1 MAGEL
6 ASFDNVPPERV
17 DRIVAWCYLTHPHQA
32 RDAAIG
38 ALRQVHGIPPERGV
52 QMVDAA
58 MWRAQGWT
66 RAEAEARA
74 DEAEG
79 WDVPVPLSAVPVLP
93 AFPVSAYRGWL
104 AEEVTALAEFTQT
117 PPDLAATII
126 LSVLS
131 AALGGHARVD
141 IRPGWSEP
149 TNLYTAVA
157 LPSGSRKSPVH
168 GTLTAPVLI
177 AEGQLATEAR
187 AAISEA
193 ATQRAIAEKVAAKA
207 AQEAAADPKDD
218 GKQAEAIAAARLAEA
233 ITVPVVPRIVADD
246 ITPEAA
252 ATLMAEQGGRLAILS
267 AEGGPFVT
275 LAGRYSREPNLELFL
290 KGWSGD
296 ILRVDRKGR
305 PPEYIDHPAL
315 TLGLTVQPVV
325 IKQIFHMPGFHGRG
339 LLARVLYSMPANTVG
354 YRKIRTEPVLPEVA
368 SRYAQNMG
376 ALVTSFA
383 GWTDPAQF
391 QLAPGAL
398 EMLTQAAEALEPRL
412 RPGADL
418 GHIVEWA
425 SKLSGTTARI
435 AGLLHAAEHLQDG
448 YQRPVSEET
457 MARAIA
463 VGDYFTA
470 HALAVFD
477 YMGADPAVEDA
488 RAVTEWIRRRGRAQ
502 FTRRDL
508 HRGLHARFRKAEDCD
523 PALVML
529 SGNGWIREIQAPR
542 PEGRG
547 RPPSAS
553 FDVHPS
559 LLRENRA

>member
-1 MAGEL
+1 MTGEL
-6 ASFDNVPPERV
+6 AGFDNLPPERI
-17 DRIVAWCYLTHPHQA
+17 DRIVAWCGLKYPTQI

-38 ALRQVHGIPPERGV
+38 ALRQVHGIPPQRSAP
-52 QMVDAA
+52 MVDQAL
-58 MWRAQGWT
+58 WRAQRWT

-79 WDVPVPLSAVPVLP
+79 WDAPVPLSAVPVLP
-93 AFPVSAYRGWL
+93 AFPVDAYPGWL
-104 AEEVTALAEFTQT
+104 AGEVAALAEFTQT
-117 PPDLAATII
+117 PADLPATII

-149 TNLYTAVA
+149 ANLYTAVA

-193 ATQRAIAEKVAAKA
+193 ATQRAVAEKVAARA
-207 AQEAAADPKDD
+207 ARDAAADPKDD
-218 GKQAEAIAAARLAEA
+218 NKQAEAIAAARLAEA

-252 ATLMAEQGGRLAILS
+252 ATGMAEQGGRLAILS

-354 YRKIRTEPVLPEVA
+354 YRKIRTEPVPTEVA
-368 SRYAQNMG
+368 SRYTQNME

-391 QLAPGAL
+391 QLTPAAQ
-398 EMLTQAAEALEPRL
+398 ERLTLAAEALEPRL

-418 GHIVEWA
+418 SHIVEWG

-448 YQRPVSEET
+448 YQRPVTEET

-488 RAVTEWIRRRGRAQ
+488 RAVTEWIRRRGQAQ

-508 HRGLHARFRKAEDCD
+508 HRGLHARFRKAEDMD
-523 PALVML
+523 PALAML

-542 PEGRG
+542 REGRG

-553 FDVHPS
+553 FAVHPS
-559 LLRENRA
+559 LLRAQT